1 MTGFIASQPDLPR
14 TPAGVVVN
22 VRPTPMADEALANEA
37 FFPTVHTDRVRSWG
51 RLDATTTPERLREA
65 LAATMRHVN
74 AELRT
79 WATAQQAQGFATLA
93 DVPAPQI
100 AGESTRV
107 ADYLRA
113 VTAGAQAYLEEDG
126 RDQGTLPAGLGK
138 EQRVLT
144 AVASRESTHWRNMR
158 WAISDV
164 LQQERATVR
173 VI

>member
-79 WATAQQAQGFATLA
+79 WAAMMGMGKIDIAAIQAA
-93 DVPAPQI
+93 
-100 AGESTRV
+100 
-107 ADYLRA
+107 
-113 VTAGAQAYLEEDG
+113 
-126 RDQGTLPAGLGK
+126 RDART
-138 EQRVLT
+138 
-144 AVASRESTHWRNMR
+144 
-158 WAISDV
+158 
-164 LQQERATVR
+164 
-173 VI
+173 